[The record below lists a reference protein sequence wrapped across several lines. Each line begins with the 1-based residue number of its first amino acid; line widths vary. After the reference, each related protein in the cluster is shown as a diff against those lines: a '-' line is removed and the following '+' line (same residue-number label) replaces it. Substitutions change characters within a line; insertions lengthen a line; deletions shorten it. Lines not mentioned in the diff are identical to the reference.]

1 MPMYRV
7 SAKALIYNENKQ
19 FLLIQE
25 KKGIRDFPG
34 GGIEYGETP
43 QEAIK
48 RELSE
53 EMRIIDGVIVNK
65 KITTFVP
72 YYDEEKEIGIWLAF
86 YETELPKNTEI
97 TLGDSEC
104 IAYNYFSV
112 EEAKTLAL
120 HSNVKHF
127 LSQTF
132 TN

>member
-72 YYDEEKEIGIWLAF
+72 YYDEEKEIGI
-86 YETELPKNTEI
+86 
-97 TLGDSEC
+97 
-104 IAYNYFSV
+104 
-112 EEAKTLAL
+112 
-120 HSNVKHF
+120 
-127 LSQTF
+127 
-132 TN
+132 